1 MHSSKTN
8 MTFLQ
13 KATLFVGCLI
23 IIAYF
28 IYSFSSI
35 CLPFFTAFILAYLIN
50 PIIDRLEFIFKK
62 RTFAILFFYLII
74 SLLIFLLLKNV
85 LPLIIS
91 ELNDL
96 STRLPF
102 YFSSIKSWLIS
113 LRSTYELELP
123 ILKQFNIF
131 KTIQAKMEITFFNL
145 VNYLPQFFIST
156 FSTISYLL
164 LIPIVLFF
172 FLLNDLKIKSSF
184 YKLIPNKYFEVSIH
198 LLYSIGKKLGNYLRG
213 ILFETLIISTFS
225 IFILFFIGAD
235 YSIIL
240 GLIAGI
246 MNIIPYV
253 GPILGA
259 IPAVIVLYLKFK
271 SVNILLYL
279 VIGFA
284 IVQLIDNMILKPII
298 YSQSV
303 DLDPVF
309 VMFVLLLGGS
319 IGGVWGLV
327 VAIPIGGILKVI
339 ITIISKEVSF
349 RLTNKELPT

>member
-8 MTFLQ
+8 MTFFQ
-13 KATLFVGCLI
+13 KSTLFVFSLVVIYYI
-23 IIAYF
+23 IYT
-28 IYSFSSI
+28 FSSI
-35 CLPFFTAFILAYLIN
+35 FLPFFSAFILAYLIN
-50 PIIDRLEFIFKK
+50 PLIDRLEFLFKK
-62 RTFAILFFYLII
+62 RTIAILFFYMFI
-74 SLLIFLLLKNV
+74 SLLVFLLLKNV

-96 STRLPF
+96 STKLPF
-102 YFSSIKSWLIS
+102 YYSNIKTWLIS
-113 LRSTYELELP
+113 LRTTYEIELP
-123 ILKQFNIF
+123 ILKQFNFF
-131 KTIQAKMEITFFNL
+131 KSIQSKMEIIFLNL

-172 FLLNDLKIKSSF
+172 FLLNDLKIKSAF

-213 ILFETLIISTFS
+213 ILLETLIISTFS

-240 GLIAGI
+240 GLVAGV

-259 IPAVIVLYLKFK
+259 IPAIIVLYLKFK
-271 SVNILLYL
+271 SLNIILYL
-279 VIGFA
+279 IIGFG
-284 IVQLIDNMILKPII
+284 IVQIIDNMILKPII

-309 VMFVLLLGGS
+309 VMLILLLGGS
-319 IGGVWGLV
+319 IGGIWGLV

-339 ITIISKEVSF
+339 ITIISKEISF

>member
-8 MTFLQ
+8 MTFFQ
-13 KATLFVGCLI
+13 KGTLFVFSLI
-23 IIAYF
+23 VIYYIIYT
-28 IYSFSSI
+28 FSSI
-35 CLPFFTAFILAYLIN
+35 FLPFFAAFILAYLIN
-50 PIIDRLEFIFKK
+50 PLIDRLEFLFKK
-62 RTFAILFFYLII
+62 RTIAILFFYILI
-74 SLLIFLLLKNV
+74 SLLVFLLLKNV

-96 STRLPF
+96 STKLPF
-102 YFSSIKSWLIS
+102 YYSNIKTWLIT
-113 LRSTYELELP
+113 LKSTYEIELP
-123 ILKQFNIF
+123 ILKQFNFF
-131 KTIQAKMEITFFNL
+131 KSIQSKMEVIFINL

-156 FSTISYLL
+156 FSAISYLL

-213 ILFETLIISTFS
+213 ILLETLIISTFS

-240 GLIAGI
+240 GLVAGV

-253 GPILGA
+253 GPLLGA
-259 IPAVIVLYLKFK
+259 IPAIIVLYLKFK
-271 SVNILLYL
+271 SLNIILYL
-279 VIGFA
+279 IIGFG

-309 VMFVLLLGGS
+309 VMLILLMGGS

-339 ITIISKEVSF
+339 ITIISKEISF

>member
-8 MTFLQ
+8 MSFFQ
-13 KATLFVGCLI
+13 KTTLFVVCLSI
-23 IIAYF
+23 LYYF
-28 IYSFSSI
+28 IYTFSSI
-35 CLPFFTAFILAYLIN
+35 FLPFFTAFILAYLIN
-50 PIIDRLEFIFKK
+50 PIIDRLEFVFKK
-62 RTFAILFFYLII
+62 RIFAILFFYIFFGV
-74 SLLIFLLLKNV
+74 LLFILLKNV
-85 LPLIIS
+85 MPLIIS

-96 STRLPF
+96 TANLPY
-102 YFSSIKSWLIS
+102 YFTTIKTWVIS
-113 LRSTYELELP
+113 LKTSYELELP
-123 ILKQFNIF
+123 ILKQLDIF
-131 KTIQAKMEITFFNL
+131 KTIQSKMEIIFL
-145 VNYLPQFFIST
+145 EIVNYLPQFFIST

-184 YKLIPNKYFEVSIH
+184 YKVIPNKYFEVSIH

-240 GLIAGI
+240 GLVAGV

-253 GPILGA
+253 GPLLGA
-259 IPAVIVLYLKFK
+259 IPAIIVLYLKFK
-271 SVNILLYL
+271 SLNILLYL
-279 VIGFA
+279 VIGFG

-303 DLDPVF
+303 DMDPVF
-309 VMFVLLLGGS
+309 VMFTLLLGGS
-319 IGGVWGLV
+319 VGGIWGLI

-339 ITIISKEVSF
+339 ISIISKEISF